1 MQKSFSIQKLSFQAP
16 FPLPAFTTP
25 LPPLPSVRLH
35 QPPFPPSPPYL
46 CPDSDLSSWV
56 VTRARVGFR
65 ARVTDIDSAQHML
78 GMQVKGIPSLNTDA
92 DDLYDILSRV
102 ALVMLT

>member
-1 MQKSFSIQKLSFQAP
+1 MLSFQTP

-35 QPPFPPSPPYL
+35 QPPSPPSPPSPPCL
-46 CPDSDLSSWV
+46 CPDTDLSSWV

-78 GMQVKGIPSLNTDA
+78 GMQMKGIPSLNTDA

>member
-1 MQKSFSIQKLSFQAP
+1 M
-16 FPLPAFTTP
+16 
-25 LPPLPSVRLH
+25 
-35 QPPFPPSPPYL
+35 
-46 CPDSDLSSWV
+46 
-56 VTRARVGFR
+56 TRARVGFR
-65 ARVTDIDSAQHML
+65 ARVTDIDSAQNML